1 MHNRPMAMVRT
12 VFSPRC
18 WATSRTRRD
27 WVPWT
32 SRALRMEGRL
42 SVSNCAAQIRATLR
56 GSKGTDL
63 DIDDGPDDGLD
74 LPELF
79 RFRGV
84 SAL

>member
-1 MHNRPMAMVRT
+1 
-12 VFSPRC
+12 
-18 WATSRTRRD
+18 
-27 WVPWT
+27 
-32 SRALRMEGRL
+32 MEGRL

-74 LPELF
+74 LTELF